1 MKSAAV
7 SNKTNL
13 PTWAVTLMALVVFIY
28 LGVFIGGVRI
38 AFVAKNILE
47 QAIDPKKV
55 KQVAHDIAKFA
66 EPLPT
71 GFQYGLGLDL
81 GALKMLTIEHNPDK
95 QQILLLSQTDGE
107 DADSGT
113 ASVAQ
118 AVLKRIYDGGI
129 NIPTAGPTIS
139 AHFLSQKAHGEVQIA
154 DDKMC
159 YIVGEL
165 ADTENKRLEGLVGC
179 ILLRTAKKTN
189 RTISVYA
196 IQPDGQPYSLDETLR
211 LLNSI
216 SGFDD

>member
-1 MKSAAV
+1 MKSGV
-7 SNKTNL
+7 LSNKTNL
-13 PTWAVTLMALVVFIY
+13 PTWAVTLMAMVVFIY

-71 GFQYGLGLDL
+71 GYQYGLGLDL

-95 QQILLLSQTDGE
+95 QRILLLSQTDGE

-113 ASVAQ
+113 GQ

-129 NIPTAGPTIS
+129 NIPTTGSAIS

-154 DDKMC
+154 HDKMC
-159 YIVGEL
+159 YIVGDL
-165 ADTENKRLEGLVGC
+165 VDTENKRLEGLVGC

-189 RTISVYA
+189 RTISVYS
-196 IQPDGQPYSLDETLR
+196 IQPDGQPYNLDETLR